1 MTRFPILPLALCTI
15 TLTSVLG
22 LPLADPKPEDDLA
35 PSDSS
40 LHYAY
45 GRAYGYQAAPY
56 GGHVGGYEHSYGHH
70 TVDDGYGGYGG
81 YGHGYGHGG
90 YVDHHAHGYGHHGY
104 GGVGFGPHLNSYHH
118 GAAYGHDLVGPF
130 SHHDGP
136 FGPFGFYANFYHH

>member
-1 MTRFPILPLALCTI
+1 MLRFRNFRFSSKKKLYIFLSRPAMTRFPILPLALCTL

-70 TVDDGYGGYGG
+70 TVDDGYGRYGG

-90 YVDHHAHGYGHHGY
+90 YADHHAHGKI
-104 GGVGFGPHLNSYHH
+104 FFLNIK
-118 GAAYGHDLVGPF
+118 F
-130 SHHDGP
+130 WI
-136 FGPFGFYANFYHH
+136 